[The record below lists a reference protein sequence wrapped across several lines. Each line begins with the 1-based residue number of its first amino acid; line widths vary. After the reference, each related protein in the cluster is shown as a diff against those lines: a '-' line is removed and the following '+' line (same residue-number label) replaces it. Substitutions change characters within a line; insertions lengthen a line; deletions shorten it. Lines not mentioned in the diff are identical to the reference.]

1 MTSEE
6 NSVSLSS
13 QFLMLQ
19 TAALINERLS
29 RYLGDLVKQGQLRL
43 RNLITKSF
51 APGISQDWRI

>member
-1 MTSEE
+1 
-6 NSVSLSS
+6 VSLSS